1 MSKALCN
8 NCYYWP
14 SNDRLFDIFRN
25 REGLNANDAQTGSKL
40 VHTTIS
46 VARELTKDQPLL
58 LGSEN
63 NVKNLSKIR

>member
-1 MSKALCN
+1 MLYVTIAIIELQMIVYLIFCN
-8 NCYYWP
+8 K
-14 SNDRLFDIFRN
+14 
-25 REGLNANDAQTGSKL
+25 EGLSANDAQTGSKL

>member
-1 MSKALCN
+1 MSNALCN
-8 NCYYWP
+8 NCYYRP
-14 SNDRLFDIFRN
+14 SNDRLFDIFCN

-40 VHTTIS
+40 VHTIS